1 MKALVYTDTKVV
13 EIQEAP
19 EPQASNDDVVVSI
32 EAVGICGSDM
42 HAYLGHDE
50 RRVPPLILGHE
61 AAGTVID
68 GPHRGMRAVL
78 NPLIACG
85 VCADCLGGR
94 QNLCTKR
101 DLIGM
106 YRAGAFAEQI
116 AIPATNLIEMP
127 DGMDP
132 AHAAL
137 TEPAATSLHAVNLA
151 GKVSHRPIAESRC
164 LVMGGGSVGLFAAL
178 ALANQGA
185 LAVDLA
191 ETNALRRQTANATG
205 VCQAFDPVSEPADDN
220 AYDVVVDAVG
230 SGITRATSSR
240 VVRAGGVI
248 MHIGLQDNDPGLD
261 TRRITL
267 QEITF
272 IGTYTYTPV
281 DLRATMLQLHRGGF
295 GDLSWLEQRPLD
307 DGAAAFDDLL
317 HGRSAAPKIVLR
329 P

>member
-19 EPQASNDDVVVSI
+19 APRASNEDVVVQI

-61 AAGTVID
+61 AAGTVVD
-68 GPHRGMRAVL
+68 GPQRGMRAVL

-85 VCADCLGGR
+85 TCDECLGGR
-94 QNLCTKR
+94 ANLCMQR

-116 AIPATNLIEMP
+116 AIPAGNLIEMP
-127 DGMDP
+127 DSMDP

-164 LVMGGGSVGLFAAL
+164 LVVGGGSVGLFAAL
-178 ALANQGA
+178 ALAHQGA
-185 LAVDLA
+185 RKVHLA
-191 ETNALRRQTANATG
+191 ETNPLRRATAEATG
-205 VCQAFDPVSEPADDN
+205 ACKAFDPITQPADDN
-220 AYDVVVDAVG
+220 AYEIVIDAVG
-230 SGITRATSSR
+230 SGITRAAASR
-240 VVRAGGVI
+240 VARVGGVI
-248 MHIGLQDNDPGLD
+248 MHIGLQDNEPGLD
-261 TRRITL
+261 VRRLTL

-272 IGTYTYTPV
+272 IGTYTYTPL
-281 DLRATMLQLHRGGF
+281 DLRATMMQLHLGGF
-295 GDLSWLEQRPLD
+295 GDLGWLEQRPLD
-307 DGAAAFDDLL
+307 DGPAAFDDLL
-317 HGRSAAPKIVLR
+317 NGRSAAPKIVLR